1 MQCGERYDM
10 NEESQTEVNKTSWEV
25 WDQLR
30 KWAAVTYMCGNLSAE
45 VHIVF
50 SFESTDI
57 YTFYS
62 DIIII
67 YKYIFTN
74 IFMDVQRAKRLWM
87 ISEHHFTNSWTVQDG
102 VVVCHSDHQRAL
114 IFISIYHR
122 ISVSMNQ
129 RNKQWHLLALITYDS
144 WVLMMHNLFRNNQ
157 WTTAVR
163 LNVS

>member
-67 YKYIFTN
+67 YKYTS
-74 IFMDVQRAKRLWM
+74 QRM
-87 ISEHHFTNSWTVQDG
+87 ISEHHFTNSWSVQDG

-114 IFISIYHR
+114 IFISIYHC
-122 ISVSMNQ
+122 IFVSMNQ
-129 RNKQWHLLALITYDS
+129 RNKQWHLLALITHDS
-144 WVLMMHNLFRNNQ
+144 WVLMMHNLFRNSQ